1 MSVTAVIHLHLQGID
16 MTETSNDNRGAYPR
30 LAFVFTG
37 MLLLAACASTPP
49 APTANLQAAQ
59 QAIAAAER
67 SEGGRYAAGELSEAH
82 TKLAAAES
90 AVTDKRMVVAEH
102 LADQSR
108 AEAEL
113 ASARTSAAKA
123 SAVND
128 EMKRSNDTLIDEMKR
143 VAGDKQ

>member
-1 MSVTAVIHLHLQGID
+1 MTFTSQPNCAPRARTALGL
-16 MTETSNDNRGAYPR
+16 
-30 LAFVFTG
+30 TG

-67 SEGGRYAAGELSEAH
+67 GEAARYAPGELSEAH
-82 TKLAAAES
+82 TKLALADT
-90 AVTDKRMVVAEH
+90 AVTEKRMVVAEH

-113 ASARTSAAKA
+113 ASAQTSAAKA

-128 EMKRSNDTLIDEMKR
+128 EMKRSNGTLVDEMKR
-143 VAGDKQ
+143 GSGDKP

>member
-1 MSVTAVIHLHLQGID
+1 MTFTSQANCASRARTALG
-16 MTETSNDNRGAYPR
+16 
-30 LAFVFTG
+30 FTG

-67 SEGGRYAAGELSEAH
+67 GEAARYAPGELSEAH
-82 TKLAAAES
+82 TKLALADT
-90 AVTDKRMVVAEH
+90 AVTEKRMVVAEH
-102 LADQSR
+102 FADQSR

-113 ASARTSAAKA
+113 ASAKTSAAKA

-128 EMKRSNDTLIDEMKR
+128 EMKRSNGTLVDEMKR
-143 VAGDKQ
+143 GSGDKP